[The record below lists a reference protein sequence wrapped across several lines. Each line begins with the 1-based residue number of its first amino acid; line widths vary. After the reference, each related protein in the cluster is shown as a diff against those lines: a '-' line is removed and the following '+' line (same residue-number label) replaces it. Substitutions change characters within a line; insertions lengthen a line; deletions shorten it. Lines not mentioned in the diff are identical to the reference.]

1 MNEIN
6 WTSHAFRQFKKVP
19 QEMRVI
25 INNAVKKLAATWPAS
40 ASVKK
45 LTNREEYRLRVRDY
59 RVIFTV
65 QPDGEVVILHIL
77 EVNKRNERTYQ

>member
-6 WTSHAFRQFKKVP
+6 WTSHAFRQLKKVP
-19 QEMRVI
+19 QEMRGI
-25 INNAVKKLAATWPAS
+25 INNAVKKLAATWPTS
-40 ASVKK
+40 SSVIK